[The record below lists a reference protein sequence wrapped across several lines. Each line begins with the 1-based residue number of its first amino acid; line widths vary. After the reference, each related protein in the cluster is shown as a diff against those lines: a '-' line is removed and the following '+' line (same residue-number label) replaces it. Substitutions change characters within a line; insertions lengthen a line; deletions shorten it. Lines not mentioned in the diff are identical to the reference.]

1 MSRHEEVVKAIG
13 NRARLGTVTDNDAM
27 RLITSGRRAE
37 RDVEKIER
45 VYDEVLQ
52 DIDEI
57 KREMHGRR
65 GKSAGTSL
73 DADVQYV
80 TAMMRKHFHGL
91 TPLKTGMA
99 GAMAGLAAGGLYHGV
114 KEARNRGY
122 SAKDPFTGGWAN
134 AKHYTSAGAQR
145 VKAGAQQTWN
155 AMKTNV
161 YNPKAALGKQW
172 ENVRAWKPTGTFLST
187 RPEMAARLA
196 EAEAKAAAKSK
207 DTAAATA
214 VLGTEEAKAKA
225 RRMRMR
231 RKRKA
236 TASRSRSRSRS
247 AAAKPV
253 KRRASTKKRAASKK
267 RVTKRRAPA
276 KKAKRPSVSNRRRV

>member
-155 AMKTNV
+155 AMKT
-161 YNPKAALGKQW
+161 PKDTWNAGYA
-172 ENVRAWKPTGTFLST
+172 NMRAWKPTGTFLST

-196 EAEAKAAAKSK
+196 AADAKAAKSK